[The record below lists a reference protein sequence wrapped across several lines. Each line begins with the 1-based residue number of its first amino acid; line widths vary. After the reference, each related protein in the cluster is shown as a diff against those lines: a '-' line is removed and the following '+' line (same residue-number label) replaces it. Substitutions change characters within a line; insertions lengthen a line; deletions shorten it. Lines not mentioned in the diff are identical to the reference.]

1 MSALI
6 LPHPA
11 MTAAQCELV
20 CRREGLAVAH
30 IGIDRLALVQTSAPR
45 QAHLRIA
52 TDPTVI
58 HKQRLLRAIREEIEK
73 LKQQPGPEA
82 A

>member
-1 MSALI
+1 MSALVI
-6 LPHPA
+6 PHPA

-30 IGIDRLALVQTSAPR
+30 LGKARLILVQTANPR
-45 QAHLRIA
+45 QPGLRIYRRP
-52 TDPTVI
+52 D
-58 HKQRLLRAIREEIEK
+58 
-73 LKQQPGPEA
+73 PEA